1 MSTLLSRVLVL
12 LILVASAVTVPV
24 ALAAPPAVLP
34 LVVAN
39 ESGRGEAVH
48 LYLTG
53 VNTQTGRLG
62 YVNAAGVFTPWP
74 SGSIPPSPAP
84 DTAIPGPAR
93 GASTTLRVP
102 LHFSG
107 RMYMSFGAKL
117 RFFLTPTGLV
127 EPAPWAPGDANRDIL
142 FDWSE
147 FTYNTSGL
155 WLNSSQ
161 VDMFAV
167 PHSVAVTSASGQ
179 VKRTGVLV
187 PGGRQRI
194 FDAIRAAGWS
204 SLVHTRS
211 DGLTLRAVAPRK
223 GIELG
228 QFPASYF
235 APYVDAVWSAYGSKD
250 LVVAPFQHNP
260 SVRFTGRVEGGVLHF
275 RDASGARVASFGKPP
290 SKDIFGCDGVLHAPN
305 DAVVGP
311 IARSLCADLNRSTLG
326 YHATSPVWDAVHYYT
341 RSITNHYSKAMHAN
355 MVDGRA
361 YGFAFDDVGGHESL
375 VHDPDPRSARIAL
388 TGF

>member
-1 MSTLLSRVLVL
+1 MSLTLRIAAVLLTLLGA
-12 LILVASAVTVPV
+12 ITVPV
-24 ALAAPPAVLP
+24 ASAAPPAVLP
-34 LVVAN
+34 MVVSN
-39 ESGRGEAVH
+39 DSGRSEAVH

-62 YVNAAGVFTPWP
+62 YVTAAGVFTPWP

-84 DTAIPGPAR
+84 DVAIPGPGP
-93 GASTTLRVP
+93 GAATTLRVP

-127 EPAPWAPGDANRDIL
+127 EPAPWAPGDPNRDIL

-147 FTYNTSGL
+147 FTYNGSGL

-161 VDMFAV
+161 VDMFSV
-167 PHSVAVTSASGQ
+167 PHAVEVTASNGQ
-179 VKRTGVLV
+179 VRRTGTLV
-187 PGGRQRI
+187 ADGRARI
-194 FDAIRAAGWS
+194 FGALQGEWAR
-204 SLVHTRS
+204 LVHRRS
-211 DGLTLRAVAPRK
+211 DGFPLRAIAPRK

-228 QFPASYF
+228 LFPASYF
-235 APYVDAVWSAYGSKD
+235 APYVDSVWSEGRT

-260 SVRFTGRVEGGVLHF
+260 AVRFTGRVSGGVLHF
-275 RDASGARVASFGKPP
+275 TDGSGARVASFGRPP
-290 SKDIFGCDGVLHAPN
+290 SKDVFGCDGVLHAPN
-305 DAVVGP
+305 DQVVGP

-326 YHATSPVWDAVHYYT
+326 HHPTSPVWTAADYYT
-341 RSITNHYSKAMHAN
+341 RAITNHYSKAMHAN

-375 VHDPDPRSARIAL
+375 VHAPDPRSARIAL
-388 TGF
+388 TRF